1 MKQNSRSKDSHLKLV
16 SFVAGRRKYK
26 SVASSGWCR
35 NAEAGLTGNLLVR
48 VSHVKGLV
56 VVEVV
61 VAVLVVV
68 VVVVGLAGK
77 VVGLGKSRK
86 RARDF
91 CHEQSGARW
100 SPPSSSD
107 HQHYIATSASNCML
121 AISKIQIKRMMIGWE
136 DGGGK
141 GTGVRVPLAIYK
153 VTPGDRNIS
162 QGRHRTMKTLKSN
175 NESHHRSDN

>member
-1 MKQNSRSKDSHLKLV
+1 M
-16 SFVAGRRKYK
+16 
-26 SVASSGWCR
+26 
-35 NAEAGLTGNLLVR
+35 R

-61 VAVLVVV
+61 VVVLVVVVVV

-107 HQHYIATSASNCML
+107 HQHYIARSASNCML
-121 AISKIQIKRMMIGWE
+121 AISKIQIKRMMMGCE